1 MKDANLIVLFAYLSF
16 EQSLSPISRLVL
28 TVWVVFVEDPI
39 NNGLVNN
46 EIGCRSQTWYKRA
59 TKNRPNS
66 TMKFS
71 TVATVAAL
79 AAIAN
84 AAPVD
89 LPVDAPIDANTPLGD
104 YADYLKDLLG
114 NTTSGLGQTLKA
126 VLDNVALL
134 LGGI

>member
-1 MKDANLIVLFAYLSF
+1 
-16 EQSLSPISRLVL
+16 
-28 TVWVVFVEDPI
+28 
-39 NNGLVNN
+39 
-46 EIGCRSQTWYKRA
+46 
-59 TKNRPNS
+59 
-66 TMKFS
+66 MKFS

-126 VLDNVALL
+126 VLDNVASL